1 MTPYGCEWSSNI
13 DFDPPFEGW
22 LEDRLDRSLSGLGF
36 VSPAV
41 QSMANLISVANSFQ
55 ADCYNKKNETISKI
69 DVKTD
74 KTLSTVLPFPVKDVY
89 VYLPLYP

>member
-1 MTPYGCEWSSNI
+1 
-13 DFDPPFEGW
+13 
-22 LEDRLDRSLSGLGF
+22 
-36 VSPAV
+36 
-41 QSMANLISVANSFQ
+41 MANLISVANSFQ